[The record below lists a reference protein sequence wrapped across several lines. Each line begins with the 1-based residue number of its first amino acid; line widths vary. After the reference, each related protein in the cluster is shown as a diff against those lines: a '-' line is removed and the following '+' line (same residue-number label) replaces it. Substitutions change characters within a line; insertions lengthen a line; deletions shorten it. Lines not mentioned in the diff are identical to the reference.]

1 MGQIMCC
8 CGYLAEA
15 IQDIE
20 QARFDTYTT
29 YLLQILHAN
38 NKFLSPASNTN
49 TSDPK
54 TPNIAYYTYVTSL
67 YQALENKEN
76 EYLSDMAF

>member
-1 MGQIMCC
+1 MGANEKYFFSKHEENMGQIMCC

-49 TSDPK
+49 AP
-54 TPNIAYYTYVTSL
+54 ALYTR
-67 YQALENKEN
+67 
-76 EYLSDMAF
+76 LSPSVNAPV